1 MAFVSGAFILFV
13 AAVVLLYFL
22 VKREWRWTVLLVA
35 SYVFYLINSTWL
47 VLILLAM
54 TLYTYRIARI
64 LDRKNQESA
73 LYLAEHKTA
82 LTAEERKNYKQ
93 TAKKKNRR
101 ILVIGIVIDLLVLL
115 FFKYT
120 NFFSGNINSLF
131 VLLGIDMEIPMLD
144 LLLPIG
150 ISFYTLQAIA
160 YMVDVY
166 RGKFRADNNVFKFML
181 FMSYFPQ
188 IVQGPIARHNELT
201 ETLYEGHN
209 FDYKRFTFG
218 IQLALWGFM
227 KKLVIA
233 DRIAIPV
240 SEIFDNAG
248 DYSGLI
254 VLFAVMAYGVQIY
267 ADFSGGMD
275 IARGVSEI
283 FGIRLT
289 LNFEQ
294 PYCAKSIEEFWRR
307 WHITLG
313 AWMRDYIFYPLS
325 LSKAFGNL
333 SKKARNIFGN
343 NIGKKMPSFLAMFV
357 VYFLVGF
364 WHGADWKYVVYG
376 LWNGCFVMSGILL
389 EDVYKAARDR
399 LGIDGESF
407 AWRLFQMIRTFM
419 ICSFGRFFPR
429 AASLG
434 AACAMMGS
442 VFKNFFNAAF
452 LVDGTLI
459 KLGLSNA
466 NWILLVIMIV
476 ILLLVDA
483 AHERGVQIRET
494 IAGQGIVFRWLIY
507 YAALFAVIIFGVYG
521 PAYDST
527 AFIYQQF

>member
-1 MAFVSGAFILFV
+1 MAFVSGAFIVFV
-13 AAVVLLYFL
+13 SVVVLLYFL
-22 VKREWRWTVLLVA
+22 AKKEWRWAVLLA
-35 SYVFYLINSTWL
+35 AGYVFYIISSGYL
-47 VLILLAM
+47 VLVLLAM
-54 TLYTYRIARI
+54 TLCTYQVARI
-64 LDRKNQESA
+64 LDRNNKKQAS
-73 LYLAEHKTA
+73 YLAENKAT
-82 LTAEERKNYKQ
+82 LTAEEKKSYKQ
-93 TAKKKNRR
+93 RAKQANRR
-101 ILVIGIVIDLLVLL
+101 ILVVGIIVDLFVLL

-120 NFFSGNINSLF
+120 NFFLSNMSG
-131 VLLGIDMEIPMLD
+131 LLGAFGIQVELPLLD

-166 RGKFRADNNVFKFML
+166 RGKFDADDNVFKFML

-188 IVQGPIARHNELT
+188 IVQGPIARHDELT
-201 ETLYEGHN
+201 ETLYEGHD

-227 KKLVIA
+227 KKLIIA

-240 SEIFDNAG
+240 SEVFDNAQN
-248 DYSGLI
+248 YHGLI
-254 VLFAVMAYGVQIY
+254 VLAAAMAYGVQIY
-267 ADFSGGMD
+267 TDFSGGMD

-294 PYCAKSIEEFWRR
+294 PYCARSIEEFWRR

-333 SKKARNIFGN
+333 GKKARKVFGN
-343 NIGKKMPSFLAMFV
+343 NIGKKMPSFLAMFI

-389 EDVYKAARDR
+389 EDAYRAARDK
-399 LGIDGESF
+399 LGIDGERF
-407 AWRLFQMIRTFM
+407 AWRLFQMIRTFI

-434 AACAMMGS
+434 IACGMIGS
-442 VFKNFFNAAF
+442 VFTDFFNLAF
-452 LVDGTLI
+452 LMDGTLI

-476 ILLLVDA
+476 ILLLVDV
-483 AHERGVQIRET
+483 AHERGIQIRET
-494 IAGQGIVFRWLIY
+494 IAGQGIVFRWLVY

>member
-13 AAVVLLYFL
+13 AAVVLFYFL
-22 VKREWRWTVLLVA
+22 VKKEYRWAVLLVA
-35 SYVFYLINSTWL
+35 SYVFYAINSTYL
-47 VLILLAM
+47 VVVLLGM
-54 TLYTYRIARI
+54 TLCTYHVAKV
-64 LDRKNQESA
+64 LDKKNKEHA
-73 LYLAEHKTA
+73 AYLAENKKTM
-82 LTAEERKNYKQ
+82 TAEEKKSYKQ
-93 TAKKKNRR
+93 KAKKESRR
-101 ILVIGIVIDLLVLL
+101 ILTVGILFDLFVLL

-120 NFFSGNINSLF
+120 NFLSSNVNGIFAM
-131 VLLGIDMEIPMLD
+131 LGVEVEIPMLT

-166 RGKFRADNNVFKFML
+166 WGKCEADKNVFKFML

-188 IVQGPIARHNELT
+188 IVQGPIARHNDLT
-201 ETLYEGHN
+201 ETLYEGHD

-240 SEIFDNAG
+240 NTIFNNPEN
-248 DYSGLI
+248 YSGLI

-267 ADFSGGMD
+267 TDFSGGMD

-283 FGIRLT
+283 FGVRLA

-307 WHITLG
+307 WHATLG
-313 AWMRDYIFYPLS
+313 GWMRDYIFYPLS
-325 LSKAFGNL
+325 LSKSFGNL
-333 SKKARNIFGN
+333 GKKARKAFGN
-343 NIGKKMPSFLAMFV
+343 NIGKKIPSFLAMFV
-357 VYFLVGF
+357 VYFLVGI

-389 EDVYKAARDR
+389 EDVYKTAREK
-399 LGIDGESF
+399 LHIDGES
-407 AWRLFQMIRTFM
+407 ASWKIFQMIRTYM

-434 AACAMMGS
+434 IAFSMMGS
-442 VFKNFFNAAF
+442 VFKNFFNVAF

-459 KLGLSNA
+459 RLGLSNA

-476 ILLLVDA
+476 VLLLVDA
-483 AHERGVQIRET
+483 AHERGVHIREA
-494 IAGQGIVFRWLIY
+494 IASQGIVFRWLIY
-507 YAALFAVIIFGVYG
+507 YAALFAVIIFGIYG